1 MRASVI
7 IPTYNTVT
15 WLPAAVASA
24 LDQTHKDIEVVI
36 VNDASTDTTA
46 QYLEW
51 IAKQDKRVKVINNY
65 KNLGRSESRNVGNM
79 QASGDIICVLDADD
93 LATPDRVEKTITA
106 LKNAD
111 ICYGNAVAMSAMGEV
126 INEIKCE
133 DFQLGKALDK
143 KENGIVHS
151 TVGYTKKVAL
161 HYPYR
166 DGEISKIGIDD
177 WDMQIRAAVGG
188 AIFKRVPSVIAAYR
202 LTSNQICAIRDNEAV
217 LKCKSDIIEKVKCA
231 I

>member
-1 MRASVI
+1 MRVSFVIPSYNSVA
-7 IPTYNTVT
+7 

-24 LDQTHKDIEVVI
+24 LEQTHKDIEVVI

-46 QYLEW
+46 QYLDW
-51 IAKQDKRVKVINNY
+51 LVKQDKRVNVIHNH

-79 QASGDIICVLDADD
+79 QATGDIICVLDADD
-93 LATPDRVEKTITA
+93 LATPDRAEKTIKA
-106 LKNAD
+106 LKKAD
-111 ICYGNAVAMSAMGEV
+111 FCYGNAVAMSAIGEV
-126 INEIKCE
+126 LNEIKCE
-133 DFQLGKALDK
+133 DFSLDKALEK

-151 TVGYTKKVAL
+151 SVGYTKKIAL

-166 DGEISKIGIDD
+166 DGDIAKLGIDD
-177 WDMQIRAAVGG
+177 WDMQIRAAIGG
-188 AIFKRVPSVIAAYR
+188 VAFQRIPSVIAAYR

-217 LKCKSDIIEKVKCA
+217 LKCKSDIIEKAKCA

>member
-1 MRASVI
+1 MKISYI
-7 IPTYNTVT
+7 IPTFNCIS
-15 WLPAAVASA
+15 WLPAAVSSA
-24 LDQTHKDIEVVI
+24 LEQTHKDIEVVI
-36 VNDASTDTTA
+36 VNDASTDMTA
-46 QYLEW
+46 QYLDW
-51 IAKQDKRVKVINNY
+51 IVKQDKRVKVITNH

-93 LATPDRVEKTITA
+93 LATPDRAEKTIKA
-106 LKNAD
+106 LKKAD
-111 ICYGNAVAMSAMGEV
+111 FCYGNAITMSAMGEAL
-126 INEIKCE
+126 NQIKCE
-133 DFQLGKALDK
+133 DFILSKALEK

-166 DGEISKIGIDD
+166 DGEIAKLGIDD

-188 AIFKRVPSVIAAYR
+188 VVFQRIPSVIAAYR
-202 LTSNQICAIRDNEAV
+202 LTSSQICAIRDNEAV